1 MPSSQPLCILHVV
14 RAPAGGVL
22 RHITD
27 LSRSQAARG
36 HRVGVICDAVANGAI
51 EEERLRSL
59 HAELPL
65 GVTRISVARGVGL
78 GDLAALRAVAR
89 VAAPLNPDVLH
100 GHGAKGGAFA
110 RLAGALLRRK
120 GSSVAR
126 FYAPHGGSLHYAPS
140 SLEGRFYFTVERLL
154 ERATEALFFVSDYE
168 RAAYAEKIGTPRCD
182 ARLVHN
188 GLTPSEFEPVP
199 PAADATDV
207 LFLGHMRT
215 LKGVDVLIRA
225 LAIAARQRPVT
236 AHLVGA
242 GEDRARFESLAAELG
257 LASAIRFRDPMPAR
271 EAFQLGRIMA
281 VPSRHESLPYVILEA
296 VAAGMP
302 LIASRVGG
310 IPEILT
316 GAAPE
321 LVPSEDPQGL
331 ADALLRD
338 LADPAGAA
346 ERASRRREEIRNSFS
361 VQAMAEAIETT
372 YRSHL
377 RGPVSTS

>member
-1 MPSSQPLCILHVV
+1 MPLPEPLCILHVV

-22 RHITD
+22 RHIID
-27 LSRSQAARG
+27 LSHGQVARG

-51 EEERLRSL
+51 EEERLNAL
-59 HAELPL
+59 DAELPL

-78 GDLAALRAVAR
+78 GDLSALRAVAR

-126 FYAPHGGSLHYAPS
+126 FYAPHGGSLHYARNSP
-140 SLEGRFYFTVERLL
+140 EGRFYFTVERLL
-154 ERATEALFFVSDYE
+154 ERATESLLFVSDYE
-168 RAAYAEKIGTPRCD
+168 RQAYAEKVGTPRCD

-188 GLTPSEFEPVP
+188 GLTPAEFETVT
-199 PAADATDV
+199 PAPDASDV

-225 LAIAARQRPVT
+225 LAIAARERPVT
-236 AHLVGA
+236 ATLVGA
-242 GEDRARFESLAAELG
+242 GEERAAFEALVGELG
-257 LASAIRFRDPMPAR
+257 LGSTVRFRDPMPAR
-271 EAFQLGRIMA
+271 EAFALGRLMV

-296 VAAGMP
+296 VAAGLP

-310 IPEILT
+310 IPEILN
-316 GAAPE
+316 GDAPE
-321 LVPSEDPQGL
+321 LVPADDPQAL
-331 ADALLRD
+331 AAALLRD
-338 LADPAGAA
+338 LADPDAA
-346 ERASRRREEIRNSFS
+346 TARAAARREQIRDGFS
-361 VQAMAEAIETT
+361 VAAMVEAIEAT

-377 RGPVSTS
+377 RAQ

>member
-1 MPSSQPLCILHVV
+1 MSSSGPLRILHVV

-27 LSRSQAARG
+27 LSRGQVARG

-51 EEERLRSL
+51 EEERLRAL
-59 HAELPL
+59 DAELPL
-65 GVTRISVARGVGL
+65 GVTRISVARGVGF
-78 GDLAALRAVAR
+78 GDLVALRAVAR

-126 FYAPHGGSLHYAPS
+126 FYAPHGGSLHYARNSP
-140 SLEGRFYFTVERLL
+140 EGRFYFTVERLL
-154 ERATEALFFVSDYE
+154 ERATESLFFVSDYE
-168 RAAYAEKIGTPRCD
+168 QQAYAEKVGAPRCD

-188 GLTPSEFEPVP
+188 GLTPAEFEPVSP
-199 PAADATDV
+199 VPDATEV

-225 LAIAARQRPVT
+225 LAIAAKERPVT
-236 AHLVGA
+236 ATLVGA
-242 GEDRARFESLAAELG
+242 GEERAAFEALAGELG
-257 LASAIRFRDPMPAR
+257 LAGALRFRDPMPAR
-271 EAFQLGRIMA
+271 EAFALGRLMV

-296 VAAGMP
+296 VAAGLP

-310 IPEILT
+310 IPEILN
-316 GAAPE
+316 GDAPE
-321 LVPSEDPQGL
+321 LVPADDPQAL
-331 ADALLRD
+331 AAALLRD
-338 LADPAGAA
+338 LADPDAA
-346 ERASRRREEIRNSFS
+346 TARAAVRREQIQDGFS
-361 VQAMAEAIETT
+361 VRTMVEAIEET
-372 YRSHL
+372 YRSYL
-377 RGPVSTS
+377 RAQ